1 MNTLSL
7 DIKNCNGIHNFQCD
21 INLNRKNDKRKL
33 AIIYA
38 PNGTMK
44 SSLAKTF
51 DSYSHGNDIGKYV
64 FDDIQSCDIKFDGKS
79 IVLGGMDIY
88 VFDPGID
95 SKTIID
101 PVLVSDNSLQ
111 EQYAEITRDI
121 RQRKDNL
128 LTSIKNE
135 VGFSKNTKVNV
146 IEQNLVSDFEYR
158 KPDIFGLFAVIKGL
172 LESPDMIFSF
182 DISDLKYSVLFSKN
196 VIKFFIDRENV
207 KLAEDYEK
215 RYQKLLEESN
225 YLGQGGFDHANLN
238 NVGAELSKNK
248 FFKADGK
255 IVLHG
260 RNGEEKVFATDA
272 EINNFLEEE
281 KRRIAESDE
290 IKTTFEKI
298 SKALRN
304 NDDMRGI
311 NEIINAHPEL
321 IIEYIDILRFKKK
334 IWITAFSKHITELD
348 ELISAI
354 NEANEKISHIIEI
367 ANTEKRAW
375 HSVID
380 EFGQRFSVPFRVSV
394 GNQQNVI
401 IDAATPVPR
410 FELVGPNNNIV
421 PYEENELEQHILSLG
436 EVRALRILNML
447 FQINALKE
455 NNQSKFLVFDDVAD
469 SFDYKNKYAIIEYL
483 NDIAE
488 YDDEDG
494 NCLFSI
500 LLLTHNFDFYRTVI
514 SRLDLGDRVYI
525 ASRDE
530 ENNITIDKGEYFQ
543 RVFKNLRN
551 GLSGTDDKSKV
562 CIISAIPFVRNLI
575 EYSSDTDCE
584 AYQNLTN
591 LLHYNPE
598 CTKNYTL
605 KNIAEIF
612 SNSNWVKADHIDSSF
627 YSMNYYDFLLETA
640 DYVASQTIEAAD
652 IEYKIV
658 LSIAIRLKAE
668 EYMHSRV
675 SSLPHVVFGKKLDA
689 FRKCFNAD
697 PAEKDTITLL
707 KEVALMTSE
716 NIHINSF
723 MFEPIIDIS
732 SIHLCRLYNRVKT
745 LNCN

>member
-21 INLNRKNDKRKL
+21 INLDRGNDKRKL

-44 SSLAKTF
+44 SSLAKTL
-51 DSYSHGNDIGKYV
+51 DSYSHGNDIGKYI
-64 FDDIQSCDIKFDGKS
+64 FGDIKSCDIKFDGKS
-79 IVLGGMDIY
+79 IVSGGEDIY
-88 VFDPGID
+88 VFDPGMD

-111 EQYAEITRDI
+111 EQYVEITKDI
-121 RQRKDNL
+121 KQRKDNI

-146 IEQNLVSDFEYR
+146 IEQDLASDFEYW
-158 KPDIFGLFAVIKGL
+158 KPDIFGLFAEIKDL

-182 DISDLKYSVLFSKN
+182 DISDLKYNVLFSDK
-196 VIKFFIDRENV
+196 VIKFFKDKKNV
-207 KLAEDYEK
+207 ELAEDYEK

-238 NVGAELSKNK
+238 NVGTELSKNK

-281 KRRIAESDE
+281 KRRIAESEE
-290 IKTTFEKI
+290 IRAAFEKV
-298 SKALRN
+298 SKALRDN
-304 NDDMRGI
+304 KDMQGV
-311 NEIINAHPEL
+311 NEIFNEHPEL
-321 IIEYIDILRFKKK
+321 IIEYTDISLFKKK
-334 IWITAFSKHITELD
+334 MWITAFSKHITELD

-354 NEANEKISHIIEI
+354 DEANEKIRNIIEI

-401 IDAATPVPR
+401 INADAPVPR
-410 FELVGPNNNIV
+410 FELVGPDNNIV
-421 PYEENELEQHILSLG
+421 PYEENELEQHILSFG
-436 EVRALRILNML
+436 EVRALRVLKML

-455 NNQSKFLVFDDVAD
+455 NNQSKLLVFDDVAD
-469 SFDYKNKYAIIEYL
+469 SFDYRNKYAIIEYL
-483 NDIAE
+483 YDIAE
-488 YDDEDG
+488 YKDENG

-500 LLLTHNFDFYRTVI
+500 LLLTHNFDFYRTVV
-514 SRLDLGDRVYI
+514 SRLNLGGRIYI
-525 ASRDE
+525 ATRDE
-530 ENNITIDKGEYFQ
+530 ENNVKLENSRYFTDI
-543 RVFKNLRN
+543 FGKFRN
-551 GLSGTDDKSKV
+551 KISGTNDESKSI
-562 CIISAIPFVRNLI
+562 IISSIPFVRNLI
-575 EYSSDTDCE
+575 EYSKGSSDPSYNDLTD
-584 AYQNLTN
+584 
-591 LLHYNPE
+591 LLHFKPGRTE
-598 CTKNYTL
+598 NYTI
-605 KNIAEIF
+605 KDVDDIFNI
-612 SNSNWVKADHIDSSF
+612 NWIPDKHIDSSF
-627 YSMNYYDFLLETA
+627 HSKNYLDFLYEVA
-640 DYVASQTIEAAD
+640 DDIAIQSIKSTNIEC
-652 IEYKIV
+652 KIV

-668 EYMHSRV
+668 EYMFGKMP
-675 SSLPHVVFGKKLDA
+675 SLPDTEFGKKLREFKKQFSETETEA
-689 FRKCFNAD
+689 IN
-697 PAEKDTITLL
+697 LL
-707 KEVALMTSE
+707 NDVALMTSE

-723 MFEPIIDIS
+723 MYEPILDIS
-732 SIHLCRLYNRVKT
+732 SSHLCKLYQDIKS
-745 LNCN
+745 LK